1 MQKIQLNHKYRCT
14 HIEKDFVVVRS
25 GRANSSYLPVTFES
39 YEVAPDLYFNKD
51 KHKSHL
57 LECPIHQKTWN
68 VVTKQLWLQD
78 KEAEKKSEKEAA
90 R

>member
-1 MQKIQLNHKYRCT
+1 MERIKLNHKYYCKHT
-14 HIEKDFVVVRS
+14 KKSFVVVRS

-39 YEVAPDLYFNKD
+39 YEVAPDLYFNKE

-57 LECPIHQKTWN
+57 LECKHHQNTWN
-68 VVTKQLWLQD
+68 TATKQLWLQE
-78 KEAEKKSEKEAA
+78 KEAEKKSMKEAA